1 MKFDEKQIEFIV
13 TIAKEGGI
21 SAAAKKLYLTQPA
34 LSQRLANLEQE
45 LGFRIFRRDVT
56 PMVPTEEGA
65 LYLSTLQEM
74 LQLHRNFQRRLEA
87 RRDGKHG
94 CISLALSPMRAQQLL
109 PRLFPELRRSL
120 PGLEVRL
127 LHGSD
132 RAALHRLTREGTADF
147 SINSQV
153 YPDLVQE
160 VVAVSGFVLVVPA
173 GHPLAR
179 AKGSG
184 TGWEDRETVTLEMVE
199 DDLFLLNYRT
209 QGSRIILE
217 QYFQDQGFTPRRYM
231 ELYDNYTIA
240 RLVEAGVGVAVLSMD
255 NAADYIPK
263 LGLQAFRLRNSPR
276 SRIYLS
282 YRRSLLLTPIMESFI
297 RLCKS
302 PVLWTGT
309 CRPKREG

>member
-1 MKFDEKQIEFIV
+1 MKFDEKQIEFIL

-45 LGFRIFRRDVT
+45 LGFRVFRRDVT

-65 LYLSTLQEM
+65 LYLNTLQEM
-74 LQLHRNFQRRLEA
+74 RQLHRNFQRQLEA

-127 LHGSD
+127 LHGTD

-160 VVAVSGFVLVVPA
+160 VVTISNFVLVVPA
-173 GHPLAR
+173 GHPLVRAR
-179 AKGSG
+179 GGGRDWKGQ
-184 TGWEDRETVTLEMVE
+184 ETATLDMVE
-199 DDLFLLNYRT
+199 DDLFLLNYST

-217 QYFQDQGFTPRRYM
+217 QYFQAQGFTPG
-231 ELYDNYTIA
+231 DIWSFTTTIPLPGWWRPGWGWPFFPWTTPRTTSKRWKSGLSA
-240 RLVEAGVGVAVLSMD
+240 SRIPPGAVSTFPT
-255 NAADYIPK
+255 AAPC
-263 LGLQAFRLRNSPR
+263 FSPR
-276 SRIYLS
+276 
-282 YRRSLLLTPIMESFI
+282 
-297 RLCKS
+297 
-302 PVLWTGT
+302 
-309 CRPKREG
+309 

>member
-1 MKFDEKQIEFIV
+1 MKFDEKQIEFIL

-45 LGFRIFRRDVT
+45 LGFRVFRRDVT

-65 LYLSTLQEM
+65 LYLNTLQEM
-74 LQLHRNFQRRLEA
+74 RQLHRNFQRQLEA

-94 CISLALSPMRAQQLL
+94 CISLALSPMRAQLLL

-127 LHGSD
+127 LHGTD

-160 VVAVSGFVLVVPA
+160 VVTISNFVLVVPA
-173 GHPLAR
+173 GHPLVRAR
-179 AKGSG
+179 GGGRDWKGQ
-184 TGWEDRETVTLEMVE
+184 ETATLDMVE
-199 DDLFLLNYRT
+199 DDLFLLNYST

-217 QYFQDQGFTPRRYM
+217 QYFQAQGFTPRRYM

-240 RLVEAGVGVAVLSMD
+240 RLVEAGMGVAILSMD
-255 NAADYIPK
+255 NAADYIQK
-263 LGLQAFRLRNSPR
+263 MGIRAFRLQDSPR

-282 YRRSLLLTPIMESFI
+282 YRRSLLLTPVMESFI

-302 PVLWTGT
+302 PVLWAG
-309 CRPKREG
+309 E